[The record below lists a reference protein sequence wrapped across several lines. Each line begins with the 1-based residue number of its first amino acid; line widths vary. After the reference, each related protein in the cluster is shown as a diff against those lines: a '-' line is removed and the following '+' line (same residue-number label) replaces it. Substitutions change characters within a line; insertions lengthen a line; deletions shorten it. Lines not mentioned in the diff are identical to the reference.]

1 MKKFVFSIMMSCLL
15 AGGAVA
21 QESVSRQNGSVMPS
35 KAKRVPSRLVRG
47 VEIDPLLWVHP
58 EDKFYRIPELGIEL
72 IWDSNLEMLYV
83 LELNHYPGTEIS
95 LDGKK
100 LQKDMS
106 VIQVLEVFLFGED
119 GRTALCLGKVVES
132 GEEYWLDVAVRGS
145 DMKVRI
151 YENKSDDVIFTES
164 FSSAR

>member
-1 MKKFVFSIMMSCLL
+1 MIL
-15 AGGAVA
+15 
-21 QESVSRQNGSVMPS
+21 
-35 KAKRVPSRLVRG
+35 
-47 VEIDPLLWVHP
+47 LLWVHP

-83 LELNHYPGTEIS
+83 LELNYYPGTEIS
-95 LDGKK
+95 LTGKK
-100 LQKDMS
+100 LQQEMS
-106 VIQVLEVFLFGED
+106 VIQVLQVFLFGED
-119 GRTALCLGKVVES
+119 GRTALCLGRIVES
-132 GEEYWLDVAVRGS
+132 GEEYWLDVTVRGS

>member
-1 MKKFVFSIMMSCLL
+1 M

-21 QESVSRQNGSVMPS
+21 QESVSRQNGSVMSS

-58 EDKFYRIPELGIEL
+58 EDRFYRIPELGIEL

-95 LDGKK
+95 LDGKR

-132 GEEYWLDVAVRGS
+132 GEEYWIDVAVRGS

-151 YENKSDDVIFTES
+151 YENKSGDVIFTENFAS
-164 FSSAR
+164 TR

>member
-15 AGGAVA
+15 AGGVAA
-21 QESVSRQNGSVMPS
+21 QENVVRQNGSVMPS
-35 KAKRVPSRLVRG
+35 KAKKVPSRLVGG

-83 LELNHYPGTEIS
+83 LELNYYPGTEIS
-95 LDGKK
+95 LTGKK
-100 LQKDMS
+100 LQQEMS
-106 VIQVLEVFLFGED
+106 VIQVLQVFLFGED
-119 GRTALCLGKVVES
+119 GRTALCLGRIVES

-145 DMKVRI
+145 DMKVRV